1 MIYTVTFSPAIDYI
15 VYMDELIPGETNRST
30 GEKYY
35 YGGKGINVSTILSN
49 LGIENVALGFVSGF
63 TGAELESGLAANGL
77 NTDFIHLKEGFTRIN
92 IKLKKKEDSAPSAM
106 EETEINCQGAAVSPE
121 AVEELMNR
129 LDSLKEGDTLVVSG
143 NIPNTMPDDM
153 DRKAAPTEEDQFNA
167 YKKVAETL
175 GGRTVIIRTLD
186 IGGDK
191 DIPYMEQSREDNP
204 FLGYRAVRYC
214 LGDKELY
221 KTQLRAI
228 LRASAFGKIWVMV
241 PMVTNV
247 YEMRQVRGIVERIKT
262 KLDKEGIPYDKN
274 IKVGAMIETPA
285 ASLISDILA
294 KECDFFSIG
303 TNDLIQYTMCADR
316 GNADVAYLYKPYY
329 PAVLRSL
336 KTIIEN
342 GKKEGISV
350 GMCGEGARDPMLI
363 PLLLAFGLD
372 DFSVTPTSVLST
384 RSCISKWT
392 LEEAREV
399 ANKAMSLPT
408 YMEVEEYLK
417 GIIRK

>member
-1 MIYTVTFSPAIDYI
+1 VPEITKILKDGDSVIID
-15 VYMDELIPGETNRST
+15 G
-30 GEKYY
+30 
-35 YGGKGINVSTILSN
+35 
-49 LGIENVALGFVSGF
+49 
-63 TGAELESGLAANGL
+63 
-77 NTDFIHLKEGFTRIN
+77 
-92 IKLKKKEDSAPSAM
+92 
-106 EETEINCQGAAVSPE
+106 
-121 AVEELMNR
+121 
-129 LDSLKEGDTLVVSG
+129 KEGDVISEPTEADKQKYEKARVDFLKEKEYLNTFIGKDTMTEDGYHKEVFC
-143 NIPNTMPDDM
+143 NIGTPKDAVTAVQKDGEGIGLFRTEFLFM